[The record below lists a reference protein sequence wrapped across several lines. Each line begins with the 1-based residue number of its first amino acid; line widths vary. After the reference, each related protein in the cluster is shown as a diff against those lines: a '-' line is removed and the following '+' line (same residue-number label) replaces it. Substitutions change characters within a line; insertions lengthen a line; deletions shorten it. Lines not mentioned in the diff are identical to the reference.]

1 MDMRQLTIQIPDSRY
16 SFFLELIQSFD
27 FVSLKSGEVI
37 ATDSTDADT
46 DEVILNNIRQGIEEM
61 KLINQGKLK
70 TRPARELI
78 DEL

>member
-1 MDMRQLTIQIPDSRY
+1 MRQITIQIPDNRY
-16 SFFLELIQSFD
+16 SFFLELMKSFD
-27 FVSLKSGEVI
+27 FVSLKSGEVV
-37 ATDSTDADT
+37 ATDSSDT
-46 DEVILNNIRQGIEEM
+46 DEEILNNIQQGVEEL